1 MFEGIIVANW
11 MAGLFPLSAL
21 GRAGISCDNA
31 FSAWS
36 IGDLK
41 DVTYDL
47 YDDLS
52 SRSCRGGGWAN
63 RTGWRIFY
71 FQVSLI
77 GEHRRI

>member
-1 MFEGIIVANW
+1 MFEAIIVANW
-11 MAGLFPLSAL
+11 MASLFPLFAL
-21 GRAGISCDNA
+21 GRAGVSCDNA

-41 DVTYDL
+41 EVTYDL

-52 SRSCRGGGWAN
+52 SRSCGGGGWTD
-63 RTGWRIFY
+63 RTGWWTFY

-77 GEHRRI
+77 GEPRRA